1 MLKIVAAGLTAL
13 FVTASPLA
21 YAQSPLAGPA
31 LQRLS
36 AADLNALTDARL
48 TLVKGA
54 LQLTGDQE
62 KYWPAIEEAIRS
74 RAKERQTRLTNA
86 AARIAELRDRSAIEI
101 LRDRNPVEFLNR
113 RSDALAQRAA
123 ELKKLASAWQ
133 PLYQTLGT
141 DQKRRLGILAVFA
154 LSELREGAEQRLMR
168 AEDDDEEN

>member
-21 YAQSPLAGPA
+21 FAQSPLAGPA

-36 AADLNALTDARL
+36 AADLNALTDARV
-48 TLVKGA
+48 TMVKAA
-54 LQLTGDQE
+54 LQMTGDQE

-74 RAKERQTRLTNA
+74 RAKERQTRLANA
-86 AARIAELRDRSAIEI
+86 AARVAELRDRSAIEI

-123 ELKKLASAWQ
+123 ELKKLAIAWQ
-133 PLYQTLGT
+133 PLYQTLST

-154 LSELREGAEQRLMR
+154 LSELRDAAEQRLMQ
-168 AEDDDEEN
+168 AGDDDEEN